1 MARLHNK
8 KMLGWLGGGGGGGGE
23 GRRDYSNKDI
33 MECVSG
39 SI

>member
-8 KMLGWLGGGGGGGGE
+8 KMLGWLGWGGGGGG